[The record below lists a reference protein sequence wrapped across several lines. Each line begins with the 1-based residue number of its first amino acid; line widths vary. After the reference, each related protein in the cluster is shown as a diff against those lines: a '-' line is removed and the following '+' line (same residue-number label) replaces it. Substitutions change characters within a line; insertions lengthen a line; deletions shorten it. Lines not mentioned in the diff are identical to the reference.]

1 MTLLSV
7 IVAVLVLSA
16 LAYVLMRTQAGK
28 QKRTFNAKALGEKL
42 KFSDRPDLNIGL
54 IQSKW
59 AEVEAMQSSGP
70 SGLKNAIIEADKL
83 LDYVLRAK
91 GFKGE
96 TMADRMKAAGPQMG
110 NVTAVWAAHKLRN
123 MVAHEVEHDIVAEQ
137 VKHAVND
144 LAQAI
149 RTLGVPLQ

>member
-1 MTLLSV
+1 MKPKDPKNPSGP
-7 IVAVLVLSA
+7 VLVGDLKVRVYRDLCIGSGTCHA
-16 LAYVLMRTQAGK
+16 IASKAYNLDD
-28 QKRTFNAKALGEKL
+28 E
-42 KFSDRPDLNIGL
+42 
-54 IQSKW
+54 SKSIIIET
-59 AEVEAMQSSGP
+59 ADQESE
-70 SGLKNAIIEADKL
+70 NAIIEADKL

-96 TMADRMKAAGPQMG
+96 TMADRMKAAGNQMG

-123 MVAHEVEHDIVAEQ
+123 MVAHEVEHDIVADQ
-137 VKHAVND
+137 VKHAVKD